1 MENKNST
8 ENKTKKI
15 TKQILQLLL
24 FFGVGVFFIW
34 LSVRGLTPE
43 DWKMIKESASA
54 INNPKSWIFLFLSL
68 FAGALAHF
76 FRALRS
82 VHLLEPL
89 GYKVRTSM
97 SFYAV
102 MVCYL
107 ANLAFPR
114 LGEVLR
120 PTFLQRYERVP
131 FQKSLGTIVTERALD
146 MIVWIILMLIAIL
159 LNTTILSH
167 LMIDKENGI
176 SLGMWF
182 QEKGKEMLTNYSLYI
197 IVAIVIVLAVIIWV
211 TRKWWGK
218 VPFFVKIKHFFIGI
232 WQGLISIK
240 DLKRPGLFVFYTI
253 MIWVSYFLGTYLCF
267 FAFDFLSGLG
277 PLAAFT
283 VLVVGSIGFMLAPG
297 GLGAYPL
304 IVAGALVLYGIDY
317 NAGFAAGWI
326 GWTVQTAMILIFG
339 FASLILASLTS
350 RKEKRNLSVNSEQ

>member
-1 MENKNST
+1 MGNKSSAENR
-8 ENKTKKI
+8 TKKI
-15 TKQILQLLL
+15 TKQVLQLLL
-24 FFGVGVFFIW
+24 FLGIGIFFVW
-34 LSVRGLTPE
+34 LSVKDLTSE
-43 DWKMIKESASA
+43 DWEMIRESASSV
-54 INNPKSWIFLFLSL
+54 NNPRSWTFLMLSL
-68 FAGALAHF
+68 IAGALAHF

-82 VHLLEPL
+82 ILLLEPL

-146 MIVWIILMLIAIL
+146 MIIWVVLMLVIIL
-159 LNTTILSH
+159 LNSTILSD
-167 LMIDKENGI
+167 LIVDKENGL

-182 QEKGKEMLTNYSLYI
+182 QEKGNDMLTNHFLYI
-197 IVAIVIVLAVIIWV
+197 IVAVVIILAIVIWM
-211 TRKWWGK
+211 TRKKWGK
-218 VPFFVKIKHFFIGI
+218 IPFFVKIKHFFIDM
-232 WQGLISIK
+232 WHGLISIK
-240 DLKRPGLFVFYTI
+240 DLKNPLLFIFYTL
-253 MIWVSYFLGTYLCF
+253 MIWVAYFLGTYLCF
-267 FAFDFLSGLG
+267 FAFDFLSDLGL
-277 PLAAFT
+277 LAAFT
-283 VLVVGSIGFMLAPG
+283 VLVVGSIGFMIAQG
-297 GLGAYPL
+297 GLGAYPW
-304 IVAGALVLYGIDY
+304 IVANVLVLYKIDLG
-317 NAGFAAGWI
+317 AGLAAGWI